1 MKLKIEQT
9 LPLRPVGA
17 SLLSKDR
24 IIFQLHENWS
34 PVKTGISEAS
44 CCYMLFMHQYF
55 SSQCGMCQ
63 LTQF

>member
-24 IIFQLHENWS
+24 ILYFS
-34 PVKTGISEAS
+34 CMKTGVLLKLGSVKPHAAT
-44 CCYMLFMHQYF
+44 CYLYTNTFPANVA
-55 SSQCGMCQ
+55 CVN
-63 LTQF
+63 